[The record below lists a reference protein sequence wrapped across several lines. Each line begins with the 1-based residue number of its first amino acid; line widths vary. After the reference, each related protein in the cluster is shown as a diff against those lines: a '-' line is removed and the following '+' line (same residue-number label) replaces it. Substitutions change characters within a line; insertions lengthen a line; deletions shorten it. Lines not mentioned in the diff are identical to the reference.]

1 MKIFYYL
8 ITNDVCQDWYSK
20 GYLDGVKSHI
30 MKFLVVSLSTLL
42 LVLVISIILSYLEN
56 RKSKNIRKEGLYEND

>member
-8 ITNDVCQDWYSK
+8 ITNDVCQDWYRQ
-20 GYLDGVKSHI
+20 GYYDGVKSHI

-42 LVLVISIILSYLEN
+42 LVLVTSIILSYLEK

>member
-1 MKIFYYL
+1 MNYFYYL

-20 GYLDGVKSHI
+20 GYLDVVKSHI

-42 LVLVISIILSYLEN
+42 VLVTSIILSYLEN
-56 RKSKNIRKEGLYEND
+56 RKSKNIRKEGIYEDD